1 MKICVFCPSN
11 SGNDGAYVQQANR
24 LAELLAERGHVLVY
38 GGASRGIMG
47 HLGTTML
54 ESKGTVIGIMP
65 KFAVDIEVPLQGLS
79 ELVLV
84 DTLED
89 RINEM
94 IRTSDAFLVFPGGFG
109 TLAEMFQVI
118 TLSAYGIHKKPVGVL
133 NIFGYYDYLLK
144 MVDNGL
150 SIGFI
155 SQKRMNII
163 TVEKDAASLLDSMES
178 MVHAVGG
185 A

>member
-11 SGNDGAYVQQANR
+11 SGSNEAYALQANR
-24 LAELLAERGHVLVY
+24 LAELFSERKHVLVY

-47 HLGTTML
+47 YLGKSML
-54 ESKGTVIGIMP
+54 KNEGVAIGIMP
-65 KFAVDIEVPLQGLS
+65 RFAVDIEVPLQGLS

-89 RINEM
+89 RLKEM
-94 IRTSDAFLVFPGGFG
+94 IRESDAFLVFPGGFG

-133 NIFGYYDYLLK
+133 NIFGYYDHLLK
-144 MVDNGL
+144 WIESGL
-150 SIGFI
+150 SAGFI
-155 SQKRMNII
+155 TQKRMNII
-163 TVEKDAASLLDSMES
+163 ISGEDEESLLDSLES
-178 MVHAVGG
+178 MVSAARGV
-185 A
+185 